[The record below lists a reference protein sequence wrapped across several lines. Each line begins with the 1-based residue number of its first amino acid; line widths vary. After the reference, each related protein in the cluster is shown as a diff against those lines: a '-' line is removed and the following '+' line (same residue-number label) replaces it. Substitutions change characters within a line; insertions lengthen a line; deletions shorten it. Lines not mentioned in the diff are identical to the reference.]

1 MCGICG
7 EIYWDGQLAS
17 ETRLKPMLAELEK
30 RGPDDGGTWVQ
41 DHIGLGHRRLSI
53 IDLTDGGHQP
63 MRDHELSLVFN
74 GCIYN
79 YQALKLE
86 LEALGQVFV
95 SHSDTEVIL
104 KAYRQWGMECVNRF
118 EGMFAFAI
126 WDDDTQQLLMARDRM
141 GIKPL
146 YYAPVNGGVRFA
158 SNTQALL
165 TGDDIDT
172 SIDPVGL
179 HHQLTLHAVIPAPHT
194 ILKGVRK
201 LEPGHWM
208 IVNPDGQMFK
218 KRFWFLEAKR
228 PDLKV
233 EKNAPQTEQ
242 AWLDAIHESL
252 KSAVHKRLTAA
263 DVPVGVL
270 LSGGLD
276 SSLIVG
282 LLHEAGVE
290 NIKTFS
296 IGFEDAPEEKGSEF
310 EFSDLVAERFN
321 TDHKQYLISNDDVLP
336 RLHESVAAMAEPM
349 VGQDAIAFYLLS
361 EQVAQ
366 DVKVVMSGQGADEV
380 FAGYFWYSKMAEA
393 GKEIDLT
400 NHQAALDS
408 FRPFYFDRTH
418 AEWLEVINPK
428 YHVRDVTSD
437 YIGDRLTEP
446 GADTFL
452 DQVLRL
458 DVTTLIVDDPVKRVD
473 NMTMAWG
480 LEARVPFLD
489 HDLVELTMSA
499 PTELKLK
506 DDGKYILKKIARG
519 LVPDAII
526 DRPKVAFPMPALKY
540 VRGSFFEFMKEILTS
555 PEAKARGIFN
565 EQALER
571 LLANPEAQ
579 EAFTAIQGSKLW
591 HAALLEFWLQMHVD
605 KTIARV

>member
-17 ETRLKPMLAELEK
+17 ETRLTPMLDAMQK

-41 DHIGLGHRRLSI
+41 DHVGLGHRRLSI
-53 IDLTDGGHQP
+53 IDLTHGGHQP

-79 YQALKLE
+79 YQSLKTE
-86 LEALGQVFV
+86 LEGLGHMFV
-95 SHSDTEVIL
+95 SSSDTEVIL
-104 KAYRQWGMECVNRF
+104 KSYRQWGMECVTHF

-146 YYAPVNGGVRFA
+146 YYAPVVGGVRFA

-165 TGDDIDT
+165 TADDIDT
-172 SIDPVGL
+172 EIDPVGL
-179 HHQLTLHAVIPAPHT
+179 HHQLTLHAVIPAPFT
-194 ILKGVRK
+194 ILKGLRK

-208 IVNPDGQMFK
+208 IVNPDGQIFK

-228 PDLKV
+228 PILKDNPSAP
-233 EKNAPQTEQ
+233 KNEQ
-242 AWLDAIHESL
+242 AWLDAIHQSL
-252 KSAVHKRLTAA
+252 KDAVYKRLTAA

-276 SSLIVG
+276 SSLIVA
-282 LLHEAGVE
+282 LLHEAGVK

-310 EFSDLVAERFN
+310 EFSDLVAKRFN
-321 TDHKQYLISNDDVLP
+321 TDHKQYLIANDQVLP
-336 RLHESVAAMAEPM
+336 RLHESVEAMAEPM

-361 EQVAQ
+361 EHVSKE
-366 DVKVVMSGQGADEV
+366 VKVVMSGQGADEV
-380 FAGYFWYSKMAEA
+380 FAGYFWYAKMAKA
-393 GKEIDLT
+393 GEGIDP
-400 NHQAALDS
+400 QDQSAALNAFS
-408 FRPFYFDRTH
+408 PFYFDRTH
-418 AEWLEVINPK
+418 QEWLEVINPK
-428 YHVRDVTSD
+428 YHIGDVTSD
-437 YIGDRLTEP
+437 YIGERLTDP

-458 DVTTLIVDDPVKRVD
+458 DTTTLIVDDPVKRVD

-489 HDLVELTMSA
+489 HQLIELTMSA
-499 PTELKLK
+499 PPQLKLM

-519 LVPDAII
+519 RVPDVII

-540 VRGSFFEFMKEILTS
+540 VRGDFFEFMKTLLTS
-555 PEAKARGIFN
+555 PQAKARGLFN
-565 EQALER
+565 EQALAR
-571 LLANPEAQ
+571 LLQNPEAP

-591 HAALLEFWLQMHVD
+591 HAALLEFWLQKHVD
-605 KTIARV
+605 KTL

>member
-17 ETRLKPMLAELEK
+17 ESRLEPMLKAMER
-30 RGPDDGGTWVQ
+30 RGPDSGGTWLQ
-41 DHIGLGHRRLSI
+41 DHVGFGHRRLSI
-53 IDLTDGGHQP
+53 IDLSDGGHQP
-63 MRDHELSLVFN
+63 MHDQELSLVFN

-79 YQALKLE
+79 YQALKSE
-86 LEALGQVFV
+86 LEELGQIFV

-146 YYAPVNGGVRFA
+146 YYASVKGGMRFA

-165 TGDDIDT
+165 TADDIDT
-172 SIDPVGL
+172 SIDPIGL
-179 HHQLTLHAVIPAPHT
+179 HHQLTLHAVIPAPYT
-194 ILKGVRK
+194 ILKGIRK

-208 IVNPDGQMFK
+208 IVDPDGQIYK
-218 KRFWFLEAKR
+218 KRFWYLEAKR
-228 PDLKV
+228 PDSQTDKT
-233 EKNAPQTEQ
+233 APQNEQ
-242 AWLDAIHESL
+242 AWIDAIHDSL
-252 KSAVHKRLTAA
+252 KEAVNKRLTAA

-276 SSLIVG
+276 SSLIVA
-282 LLHEAGVE
+282 LLHEAGVK

-310 EFSDLVAERFN
+310 EFSDQVVERFK
-321 TDHKQYLISNDDVLP
+321 TDHKKYLISNQDVLP
-336 RLHESVAAMAEPM
+336 RLHESVEAMAEPM
-349 VGQDAIAFYLLS
+349 VGQDSIAFYLLS
-361 EQVAQ
+361 EQVAK

-380 FAGYFWYSKMAEA
+380 FAGYSWYAKMAKA
-393 GKEIDLT
+393 GENIDLT
-400 NHQAALDS
+400 DPKAALNA
-408 FRPFYFDRTH
+408 FRPYYFDRTH
-418 AEWLEVINPK
+418 AEWLEVINPQ
-428 YHVRDVTSD
+428 YHVHDVTSD

-446 GADTFL
+446 GADSFL

-458 DVTTLIVDDPVKRVD
+458 DATTLIVDDPVKRVD

-489 HDLVELTMSA
+489 HHLVELTMSA

-506 DDGKYILKKIARG
+506 DDGKYILKRIARG
-519 LVPDAII
+519 LVPDSII

-540 VRGSFFEFMKEILTS
+540 VRGDFFEFMRNILTS
-555 PEAKARGIFN
+555 PQAKARGIFN
-565 EQALER
+565 EQALEK
-571 LLANPEAQ
+571 LLANPEAP
-579 EAFTAIQGSKLW
+579 EAFTAILGSKLW

-605 KTIARV
+605 KSL